1 MTYGRGIKVVGPSKR
16 TSHAQTY
23 FTRATHECSEVTLV
37 VELAQAWPNYSCEK
51 LRDFITSK
59 LPTVS
64 YQPSNLLGLYLLL
77 DVVYVWTLLYT
88 AQLTAGEL

>member
-37 VELAQAWPNYSCEK
+37 VELAQAWPNYSWEK
-51 LRDFITSK
+51 LPDFTDSK
-59 LPTVS
+59 LHRI
-64 YQPSNLLGLYLLL
+64 NLQIYYIL
-77 DVVYVWTLLYT
+77 DVFDITVYC
-88 AQLTAGEL
+88 AADCR